1 MTGPDQPHARRLI
14 VNADDLGQCPGVN
27 QGTFEAA
34 DAGIVTSASLM
45 VRWPS
50 AESAVACAQER
61 PGLSLGLHVDLGEWT
76 VRDGT
81 WSELYRVTDPADTD
95 SVASELTGQI
105 ETFCRMVGRPPTH
118 LDAHQH
124 VHREEPLRN
133 LMLAAAERLCIP
145 VRGESTAVTYCGSFY
160 GQFGSG
166 HPYPEGITVDA
177 LLAILDALP
186 VGTTELGCH
195 PGTGALDDLDSMYA
209 NERRAELDALCDPR
223 VPRALADLQI
233 ELCSFDDVVNALA

>member
-1 MTGPDQPHARRLI
+1 MTGPDEPHARRLI

-27 QGTFEAA
+27 RGTFEAA

-50 AESAVACAQER
+50 AESAVASAQER
-61 PGLSLGLHVDLGEWT
+61 PELSLGLHVDLGEWT

-81 WSELYRVTDPADTD
+81 WRELYRVADPADTGA
-95 SVASELTGQI
+95 VASEITDQI
-105 ETFCRMVGRPPTH
+105 ESFRRMVGRPPTH

-124 VHREEPLRN
+124 VHREEPVRS
-133 LMLAAAERLCIP
+133 LMLAAAQRLGIP
-145 VRGESTAVTYCGSFY
+145 VRGESSVVAYCGSFY

-195 PGTGALDDLDSMYA
+195 PGTGALDDLHSMYA
-209 NERRAELDALCDPR
+209 SERLAELDTLCDPR
-223 VPRALADLQI
+223 VRRALADLQI
-233 ELCSFDDVVNALA
+233 ELCSFDDLVNVHA